1 MSNPE
6 LTLRFFHQFFCY
18 SNRSRTVSAG
28 ISSKSTILPS
38 KSRSASLPVIESS
51 TVATCALTDLLSL
64 EECLADPKLAAEFVN
79 TVIPDDSSLLMLL
92 YSIEEFETL
101 VTADPIPSLEVQIA
115 YAMALI
121 DKFLTPV
128 KMSPLIRS
136 KLPESTAVGLKQT
149 LEQYHR
155 TCAPNLPKTLFKCVY
170 TDLYAALNVIYDA
183 FRQTREYTLIVDKQE
198 SDRPALIMD
207 DVFDNE
213 WFSTVLWAYLYR
225 TSHHHRLSF
234 LMDKTNTTNRIYRAF
249 LDANPPAED
258 IESDSSLAS
267 KQNVFLLDHQR
278 GILVSHLQSVSRKFL
293 QKSSPMALPAG
304 SSQLSRL
311 KDEICV
317 EINHLDLTLD
327 KSAQYA
333 AIDRIIL
340 KMDELAVGVQAEF
353 KRVSF
358 ERYSSFTAS
367 SLYRDFIDLL
377 QTPNS
382 SGDDLV
388 RLFRASRI
396 SFHQTPNEAPMIPTL
411 SRLTDDCTEIS
422 SDAIDQIFVF
432 TKHNVVN
439 AHARVQP
446 FEYTNIFRAD
456 QGEAYSDDAATVFQ
470 TVEHFL
476 TPEASPRTFQLT
488 DYEARQ
494 HLCFNFIAG
503 SSENCLY
510 GAVWRVPLIDADGDV
525 TTQGVCVLS
534 KYPIMESLRE
544 YLRLFASHCKVVA
557 SEPNTIATMRLDA
570 CDHTNAMEAARIGM
584 YQYLFERRVQK
595 STTSAQKQIDFDLRD
610 LFDCLSITHILRLF
624 SLLLLEKKVVIVAP
638 RYSVLVAVGE
648 ALKAFLKPLVWSH
661 VYVPVLP
668 LALKGYLHCP
678 TPFIFGVHASYVKN
692 CELPRA
698 SEDLVIVNLDRDSLT
713 GGGDVVL
720 SPARMTALRDK
731 LWKLCKPRLQTRDSI
746 CSSAKATTTVC
757 IRDEVER
764 NALAICELFNDEVR
778 DILMGLEACATR
790 FECGSRCISVVES
803 TFGTSGSASSGS
815 LVSSKST
822 SGLMLGSSSTGRS
835 PWQSDAARFNSSM
848 LQTQAFSAHLGSCR
862 GCRK

>member
-1 MSNPE
+1 MS
-6 LTLRFFHQFFCY
+6 
-18 SNRSRTVSAG
+18 A
-28 ISSKSTILPS
+28 
-38 KSRSASLPVIESS
+38 IESS
-51 TVATCALTDLLSL
+51 TTPTAALTEQLSL

-101 VTADPIPSLEVQIA
+101 VTDDPIPALQVQIT

-128 KMSPLIRS
+128 KMSPLIKS
-136 KLPESTAVGLKQT
+136 KLPESTAVRLKQT

-155 TCAPNLPKTLFKCVY
+155 ACAPALPKTLFKGVY
-170 TDLYAALNVIYDA
+170 TELYTALRTIYDA
-183 FRQTREYTLIVDKQE
+183 FKQTREYTLIAGKQE
-198 SDRPALIMD
+198 SDRPAMTMD
-207 DVFDNE
+207 AVLDNK
-213 WFSTVLWAYLYR
+213 WFSTVLWVFLYS
-225 TSHHHRLSF
+225 TSHHQRLSF
-234 LMDKTNTTNRIYRAF
+234 LLEKTTTLDRIYRAF
-249 LDANPPAED
+249 LDANGPDED
-258 IESDSSLAS
+258 IVAGSSVADT
-267 KQNVFLLDHQR
+267 QNIFSPDQHFDL
-278 GILVSHLQSVSRKFL
+278 ILTHLQSMSRKFF

-311 KDEICV
+311 KEEVSV
-317 EINHLDLTLD
+317 EITHLDSMLD
-327 KSAQYA
+327 KPAQNA
-333 AIDRIIL
+333 AIERIIL
-340 KMDELAVGVQAEF
+340 KMDELAVCVQAEF

-358 ERYSSFTAS
+358 ERFSSFTAS
-367 SLYRDFIDLL
+367 ALYRDFIDLL
-377 QTPNS
+377 QAPNY

-388 RLFRASRI
+388 RLLRASRI
-396 SFHQTPNEAPMIPTL
+396 SFHQTQNEAPVVPAL
-411 SRLTDDCTEIS
+411 SSLIDFSSGVKYCTKTFSGAIS
-422 SDAIDQIFVF
+422 QAFVF

-439 AHARVQP
+439 AHVRVQP
-446 FEYTNIFRAD
+446 FEYTNLFIAD
-456 QGEAYSDDAATVFQ
+456 QGQADSDESVTVLQ

-476 TPEASPRTFQLT
+476 TPEASPRTLQLT

-494 HLCFNFIAG
+494 HLCFNFVAG

-510 GAVWRVPLIDADGDV
+510 GAVWRMPLVDADGDV
-525 TTQGVCVLS
+525 TTQGICVLS
-534 KYPIMESLRE
+534 RYPLMESLRA
-544 YLRLFASHCKVVA
+544 YLRVFASNCKGGGA
-557 SEPNTIATMRLDA
+557 SEPGTITTMRLDA
-570 CDHTNAMEAARIGM
+570 CDHTKTMKAAKAELH
-584 YQYLFERRVQK
+584 QYLLNRRVNWME
-595 STTSAQKQIDFDLRD
+595 STHTQIDFDLRD

-624 SLLLLEKKVVIVAP
+624 SLLLLEKKVVLVAS
-638 RYSVLVAVGE
+638 RYSVLVAAGE
-648 ALKAFLKPLVWSH
+648 ALKSFLKPLVWSH
-661 VYVPVLP
+661 IYVPVLP

-731 LWKLCKPRLQTRDSI
+731 LWKLCKPRLQIRDSI
-746 CSSAKATTTVC
+746 HSNAKDTTDTVDT

-764 NALAICELFNDEVR
+764 NAPAICELFNDEVR

-803 TFGTSGSASSGS
+803 SFVTSGGAGGSSTT
-815 LVSSKST
+815 SSKST
-822 SGLMLGSSSTGRS
+822 GGLVLGSSAIGRS
-835 PWQSDAARFNSSM
+835 SWPSDAARFNSSL

>member
-1 MSNPE
+1 M
-6 LTLRFFHQFFCY
+6 
-18 SNRSRTVSAG
+18 
-28 ISSKSTILPS
+28 
-38 KSRSASLPVIESS
+38 
-51 TVATCALTDLLSL
+51 
-64 EECLADPKLAAEFVN
+64 
-79 TVIPDDSSLLMLL
+79 IPDDSSLLMLL

-101 VTADPIPSLEVQIA
+101 VTADPIPALQVQIT

-136 KLPESTAVGLKQT
+136 KLPESTAIGLKQT

-155 TCAPNLPKTLFKCVY
+155 ACAPALPKTLFKGVY
-170 TDLYAALNVIYDA
+170 TELYTALRIIYDA
-183 FRQTREYTLIVDKQE
+183 FKQTREYTLIADKQE
-198 SDRPALIMD
+198 SDRPAMVMD
-207 DVFDNE
+207 AVLDNE
-213 WFSTVLWAYLYR
+213 WFSTVFWAYLYR

-234 LMDKTNTTNRIYRAF
+234 LLEKTTTLNRLYRAF
-249 LDANPPAED
+249 LDVNGPVEHV
-258 IESDSSLAS
+258 ESGSTVVDT
-267 KQNVFLLDHQR
+267 QNVALPQQNFDT
-278 GILVSHLQSVSRKFL
+278 LVTHLQSMSRKFF

-311 KDEICV
+311 KEEVSV
-317 EINHLDLTLD
+317 EIAHLDSTLD
-327 KSAQYA
+327 KPAQDA
-333 AIDRIIL
+333 AMERIIL

-367 SLYRDFIDLL
+367 ALYRDFIDLL
-377 QTPNS
+377 QAPNS

-388 RLFRASRI
+388 RLLRANRI
-396 SFHQTPNEAPMIPTL
+396 SFHQTPNEAPTVPSL
-411 SRLTDDCTEIS
+411 SSLIDFSTEPF
-422 SDAIDQIFVF
+422 SDAISQVFVF

-439 AHARVQP
+439 ALARVQP
-446 FEYTNIFRAD
+446 FEYTNLFAH
-456 QGEAYSDDAATVFQ
+456 GEADSDESSTVFQ

-488 DYEARQ
+488 DKEARQ
-494 HLCFNFIAG
+494 HLCFNFVAG

-510 GAVWRVPLIDADGDV
+510 GAVWRMPLVDADGDV

-534 KYPIMESLRE
+534 RYPLMESLRE
-544 YLRLFASHCKVVA
+544 YLRVFASHCKGGT
-557 SEPNTIATMRLDA
+557 SEPDTIATMRLDA
-570 CDHTNAMEAARIGM
+570 CDHTKTVEAAKTGLH
-584 YQYLFERRVQK
+584 QYLLDQRVNWME
-595 STTSAQKQIDFDLRD
+595 STQTQIDFDLRD

-624 SLLLLEKKVVIVAP
+624 SLLLLEKKVVLVAS

-648 ALKAFLKPLVWSH
+648 ALKAILKPLVWSH
-661 VYVPVLP
+661 IYVPVLP
-668 LALKGYLHCP
+668 MALKGYLHCP

-713 GGGDVVL
+713 GGGDVGL
-720 SPARMTALRDK
+720 SPARMTALRDR

-746 CSSAKATTTVC
+746 HSSAKDATDTADTV
-757 IRDEVER
+757 RVEVQR
-764 NALAICELFNDEVR
+764 NAPAICGLFNDEVR

-790 FECGSRCISVVES
+790 FECGARCISVVES
-803 TFGTSGSASSGS
+803 SFATSGSAGGSSTT
-815 LVSSKST
+815 SSKS
-822 SGLMLGSSSTGRS
+822 SGGLALGSSATGRS
-835 PWQSDAARFNSSM
+835 PWPSDAARFNSSL